1 MHSRARFLAVV
12 AGGVA
17 YPLRVGAQ
25 QAELTTLRV
34 TAVPN
39 DDVTPLLYAQQ
50 SGLLRRAG
58 IEVQLTRNTS
68 GAAIAAAVAGG
79 SFDIGLAS
87 MMALITGHAHGLPF
101 LMVAPSLLAL
111 AGDKSTEMVVLADSP
126 IRAPR
131 DLAGKVLAT
140 ASIRDESWLATKSF
154 IDAAG
159 ADSETAKFVEIP
171 QAAVPAALEQ
181 KRIDAGMLISPTLD
195 RAMATGHF
203 RALGNPLEAI
213 GKRWLGAAWF
223 SLASYA
229 MQNRDLVDR
238 FARAMLAATIYANAH
253 QAETAPLIIAF
264 TGIDPATAAGLHRAT
279 CAEYLDPRDIQP
291 AVDHAARYKILERA
305 FPAQE
310 LISPYALKPPR

>member
-1 MHSRARFLAVV
+1 MNGEHSRARFLAVV

-17 YPLRVGAQ
+17 SPLRVAAQ

-50 SGLLRRAG
+50 SGLLRKAG

-111 AGDKSTEMVVLADSP
+111 AGDKSTEMVVLDDSP
-126 IRAPR
+126 IRTPR

-154 IDAAG
+154 VDAAG
-159 ADSETAKFVEIP
+159 ADSETVKFVEIP

-203 RALGNPLEAI
+203 RTLGNPLEAI
-213 GKRWLGAAWF
+213 AKRWLGAAWF

-229 MQNRDLVDR
+229 TQNRDLVDR
-238 FARAMLAATIYANAH
+238 FARAMLAATTYANTLSPKRPRSSSRSPASIR
-253 QAETAPLIIAF
+253 QRRRDCTVRRAPNTSMRVTSSPRWITLH
-264 TGIDPATAAGLHRAT
+264 ATRSSSARS
-279 CAEYLDPRDIQP
+279 PR
-291 AVDHAARYKILERA
+291 KN
-305 FPAQE
+305 
-310 LISPYALKPPR
+310 